1 MVHSILSSF
10 SFPIKLEV
18 NKEEFRFVAAKL
30 KQVRTLPDKPK
41 SILQSFVILI
51 CMMLFFIINEE

>member
-1 MVHSILSSF
+1 MVHSILSYF

-41 SILQSFVILI
+41 SVLRSFVILI
-51 CMMLFFIINEE
+51 FMMLFFIINEE